1 MSSLLWA
8 VGLIYCYCCAR
19 VVQGLD
25 SAVVDATYR
34 KIIPCILD
42 NPAAT
47 GLTADSFKF
56 PDDAEAHYQDLLNRT
71 AKYRGHPTHYT
82 KGFDGPWIENLWI
95 ENFASKPLSYF
106 GGLIPI
112 FVQFVDIH
120 VHSFMR
126 MGPINNAAYK
136 QLYHELGV
144 DLKALLRPNVLYMA
158 VSQDD
163 ESITFEDLFKTHPN
177 ILTLSAGG
185 FGHIPIPLVK
195 GIMNYKPVDINQP
208 NSYKYKS
215 GFYGAPQNGNHRQN
229 LLTSM
234 ENEFKAVNVPFN
246 FHFGN
251 GWEAMM
257 EQTLFNLAPRGFGR
271 TSYRLAEI
279 IQVGRIPVFLYN
291 DIPWIPY
298 RSSNISVE
306 SIGFLASNHMGVEG
320 GQSIKHVAEKIA
332 AMSNADIQGLLERV
346 HIAREHYTLPGVIA
360 QIDQLIKDPF
370 GPNGGSLRCGRV
382 PESVV

>member
-95 ENFASKPLSYF
+95 ENFTSKPLSYF

-215 GFYGAPQNGNHRQN
+215 GFYGAPQNGKKRK
-229 LLTSM
+229 
-234 ENEFKAVNVPFN
+234 EAEAKARRAR
-246 FHFGN
+246 
-251 GWEAMM
+251 ES
-257 EQTLFNLAPRGFGR
+257 
-271 TSYRLAEI
+271 TSYLFEGVNSLYGDSSSSSSKRASGAG
-279 IQVGRIPVFLYN
+279 VGSKR
-291 DIPWIPY
+291 
-298 RSSNISVE
+298 
-306 SIGFLASNHMGVEG
+306 G
-320 GQSIKHVAEKIA
+320 
-332 AMSNADIQGLLERV
+332 
-346 HIAREHYTLPGVIA
+346 LPGS
-360 QIDQLIKDPF
+360 DSMSTML
-370 GPNGGSLRCGRV
+370 S
-382 PESVV
+382 ESDEVVLDEDLSKAPGAGNHYF